1 MEASFRSFVNCKKQ
15 LEKNMNIKDSLN
27 FRDPMDRFRMI
38 AFIEGL
44 SFLVLL
50 FISMPMKYYFGFKTF
65 SYYVGL
71 SHGYL
76 FVLYLVF
83 ALEILIRRRITVLQF
98 FIAFVASIIPFGT
111 FINDKYLK
119 RQQQKA

>member
-1 MEASFRSFVNCKKQ
+1 MVEAICNDFVNCKMKFD
-15 LEKNMNIKDSLN
+15 KKMNIK
-27 FRDPMDRFRMI
+27 DPMDRFRLV
-38 AFIEGL
+38 AFVEGV

-50 FISMPMKYYFGFKTF
+50 FISMPMKYYLGFKTF

-83 ALEILIRRRITVLQF
+83 AIEILIRKRITILQF
-98 FIAFVASIIPFGT
+98 FIAFIASIVPFGT

-119 RQQQKA
+119 RQTQKV